1 MEQTDTQQLLADL
14 MAKDTWT
21 TEDHDQLVKVLFETN
36 DAPRKLMQ
44 ALAKL
49 EDDAP
54 SPTGGAATKI
64 GIARFTLC
72 RFVAALEALAAAPDS
87 KDRRHFQGLCLLN
100 LRRYDDAIAEFERVK
115 SHGGDADGADLRIAE
130 AHVLA
135 GRPDDA
141 AKVIKP
147 LAKRCDDQ
155 AFFHYVA
162 GFIREAQGAGA
173 EAVEAYERAR
183 VLDPACGEAT
193 FRLAY
198 YLDLHGEEEP
208 AMDLYEE
215 CIAHPPVR
223 ANALLNLAVL
233 YDDDGDYD
241 HAAAMARRVLAV
253 NPNHPRAALILKDA
267 LASKVMFYD
276 EEQARRQAVRNAVLE
291 TPVTDFELSV
301 RARNCLKKMNIR
313 TLGDLVRT
321 SELQLMS
328 YKNFGETSLR
338 EIKEML
344 SPKGLTLGQGAEQPE
359 ITLGGELISTALAD
373 VPDVSDASDAKE
385 LSTAQVEFSVRV
397 RRALETL
404 GIASLGDLAAK
415 SEAEL
420 MGCPNFGQ
428 TSLNEIHAKLSEHG
442 LTLAE
447 D

>member
-21 TEDHDQLVKVLFETN
+21 TEDHDELLKVLFETT

-44 ALAKL
+44 ALGKL
-49 EDDAP
+49 EADAP
-54 SPTGGAATKI
+54 SPTGGAAVKI
-64 GIARFTLC
+64 GIARFVLC
-72 RFVAALEALAAAPDS
+72 RFGAALEALAAGTDN
-87 KDRRHFQGLCLLN
+87 KDRRHFQALCLLG

-115 SHGGDADGADLRIAE
+115 SHGGDADGANLRIAE

-135 GRPDDA
+135 GRADDA
-141 AKVIKP
+141 AKILKP
-147 LAKRCDDQ
+147 LAKRCDES
-155 AFFHYVA
+155 AFFHYVT

-173 EAVEAYERAR
+173 EAVEAYEQAR
-183 VLDPACGEAT
+183 TLDPACGEAT

-198 YLDLHGEEEP
+198 YLDLHGEEE
-208 AMDLYEE
+208 AAIDLYEE
-215 CIAHPPVR
+215 CIAHPPVH

-241 HAAAMARRVLAV
+241 RAAAMARRVLAV
-253 NPNHPRAALILKDA
+253 NPNHARAGLILKDA

-301 RARNCLKKMNIR
+301 RARNCLKKMDIR

-321 SELQLMS
+321 TEVQLMS

-344 SPKGLTLGQGAEQPE
+344 APKGLTLGQGAEQPE
-359 ITLGGELISTALAD
+359 ITLGGELISTVLAD
-373 VPDVSDASDAKE
+373 TDDAADASNAGE
-385 LSTAQVEFSVRV
+385 ITTAQVEFSVRV
-397 RRALETL
+397 RRALDTL
-404 GIASLGDLAAK
+404 GIATLGDLAAK
-415 SEAEL
+415 SEADL
-420 MGCPNFGQ
+420 MNCPNFGQ

-447 D
+447 G